1 MTRLPRRVR
10 RAAWPPQFIQA
21 PETRASL
28 RRSHRWSYVPHRGGA
43 HRARPLA
50 RPYRLDGRRVRRSHA
65 VLRTDTKRG
74 GAQSERLAGPRPP
87 DRTIGSRQLT
97 TRRRAECLVA
107 SLTLL
112 SAIAFAFPAW
122 AQPRVQLIATGGTI
136 ANRATGRLTGPE
148 LVSQAAGVDHVAR
161 VEAETFARGP
171 SLSLT
176 LADWLRLARRVS
188 DVLAATPEV
197 AGVVITGGTDTLEEL
212 AWFLDLT
219 IRSERPVVLTGAIR
233 RPGTVD
239 ADGPQNLLGAVRVA
253 ASPAARGRGTL
264 VVFNGSVFEARDVEK
279 VSTASPDAFGSRGSG
294 PVGRVGEDGVIF
306 SRDVTSRHGVGSEFD
321 LTRIATLPRV
331 DVLLT
336 YQDAPGDLIAAAI
349 RSGARGI
356 VVATAGAG
364 ALAEAEARAVEDA
377 LARGVPVV
385 LASRVPGGSV
395 SAEDVAVVKGLIA
408 AADLGPL
415 KARVLLMLALSQR
428 LRAPELVRVFRE
440 Y

>member
-1 MTRLPRRVR
+1 M
-10 RAAWPPQFIQA
+10 
-21 PETRASL
+21 
-28 RRSHRWSYVPHRGGA
+28 
-43 HRARPLA
+43 
-50 RPYRLDGRRVRRSHA
+50 
-65 VLRTDTKRG
+65 
-74 GAQSERLAGPRPP
+74 
-87 DRTIGSRQLT
+87 
-97 TRRRAECLVA
+97 
-107 SLTLL
+107 
-112 SAIAFAFPAW
+112 
-122 AQPRVQLIATGGTI
+122 
-136 ANRATGRLTGPE
+136 
-148 LVSQAAGVDHVAR
+148 
-161 VEAETFARGP
+161 
-171 SLSLT
+171 
-176 LADWLRLARRVS
+176 
-188 DVLAATPEV
+188 
-197 AGVVITGGTDTLEEL
+197 
-212 AWFLDLT
+212 
-219 IRSERPVVLTGAIR
+219 LTGAIR

-294 PVGRVGEDGVIF
+294 SVGRVGEDGVIF
-306 SRDVTSRHGVGSEFD
+306 SRDVRSRHGVGSEFD

-349 RSGARGI
+349 RRGARGI
-356 VVATAGAG
+356 VMATAGAG

-385 LASRVPGGSV
+385 LASRVAGGSV
-395 SAEDVAVVKGLIA
+395 SAEDVAVIKGLIA